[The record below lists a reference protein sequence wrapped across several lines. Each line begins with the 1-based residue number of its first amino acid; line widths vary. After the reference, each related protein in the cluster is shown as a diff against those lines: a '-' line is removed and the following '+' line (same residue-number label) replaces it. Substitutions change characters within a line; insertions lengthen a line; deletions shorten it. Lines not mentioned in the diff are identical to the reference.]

1 MCARDARR
9 TVERRVGVS
18 LRSWCSGRST
28 SIRQSRKIFRIFFYL
43 ITRRSERLQ
52 KCLAGGRRPPAA
64 QLSLWLHWGHRTKR
78 IDTHRTRTG
87 HHDGNRRRTTPTQ
100 PPTSSRAVTRA
111 VTHATY
117 ISSMRA
123 VNSTIHLRNTAPP
136 QGPQPCLQVS
146 AHRTRPAAAR
156 LTGDLRTGG
165 RTTHSPVHGCLRPPA
180 TGGNRRPGR
189 GRTPPQHTSC
199 AGTSNCRTECTSH
212 SPASSSPAAGVED
225 IPPHDSCG
233 GISSTPAAFHED
245 AGP

>member
-1 MCARDARR
+1 MVQRQEYLDTTIAKN
-9 TVERRVGVS
+9 
-18 LRSWCSGRST
+18 
-28 SIRQSRKIFRIFFYL
+28 IRNILNL

-52 KCLAGGRRPPAA
+52 KRLAGGRRPPAA

-100 PPTSSRAVTRA
+100 PQTSSRAVTRA

-136 QGPQPCLQVS
+136 GPQPCLQVS
-146 AHRTRPAAAR
+146 AQRTRPAAAR

-165 RTTHSPVHGCLRPPA
+165 RTTHSPLHGCLPPPWRGAIGVRDGVVPRPS
-180 TGGNRRPGR
+180 
-189 GRTPPQHTSC
+189 TPCC
-199 AGTSNCRTECTSH
+199 AGTSNCRNECTSH
-212 SPASSSPAAGVED
+212 CQASSSPAAAVKY
-225 IPPHDSCG
+225 IPAHD
-233 GISSTPAAFHED
+233 A
-245 AGP
+245 